1 MPRET
6 EELLRLV
13 EDLRRNCDAPS
24 GRPERLAAIQELSGS
39 IAREAES
46 GEVWR
51 LSKEIEFKVQD
62 LYRDARLQE
71 EHVLR
76 YTLQERLNRLEAIL
90 RAGRRP
96 ALERRKVSM
105 ACEFKRRWTDHLGAT
120 QQLSQA

>member
-1 MPRET
+1 VPRET

-24 GRPERLAAIQELSGS
+24 GRLERLVTIQELSGS

-51 LSKEIEFKVQD
+51 LAKEIEFKVQD

-76 YTLQERLNRLEAIL
+76 HVLRDRLNRLEAIV

-96 ALERRKVSM
+96 PVERRKISM
-105 ACEFKRRWTDHLGAT
+105 ACEFKRRWTDHLGAAA
-120 QQLSQA
+120 QPSQA